1 MTLHSD
7 SRLRGRLLA
16 VSVAAFGLAAF
27 NVVWITI
34 LGGYDFHV
42 GPLHLV
48 AQDLFK
54 PLLFLNFAFFASLA
68 ARGGNGL
75 QVVAMP
81 APGRRVASAGFLIA
95 AAAITA
101 AIYASSF
108 RINLEFPDWTHR
120 ISTHGRDI
128 LSFFTERQYDGLYR
142 PLTFISLWIDNRI
155 FGDALWAYHVQN
167 LLLHFVN
174 AVLVA
179 RLALRCGLS
188 RTWAQWAGVFFAA
201 LPAAFEAVIWPGA
214 RFDLL
219 ATAFTLFAFERALA
233 GSIVASAA
241 AFALGVLSK
250 ESAYCYPLVLGAIYV
265 WRARLG
271 MALDDRRF
279 RCVLVTAAV
288 LSAVLIAIRF
298 AVYGNLGG
306 FLDPVTG
313 KAIQFAIT
321 PRSLTS
327 LLSRVPAS
335 LYVVNSTIG
344 LTLWM
349 RIGLLLYTAAITAAV
364 MGGAHFGSRSA
375 LAVLPF
381 LAAIPMLNMI
391 GWVNHFAQQ
400 GRYLY
405 LPGVWA
411 VIAACWAISRA
422 QHARLTA
429 LTLAVSMAAAA
440 MINTSAYLRM
450 LDAVDVATAS
460 AAAACTNS
468 PCCRT
473 LILEDVPANLCGAF
487 YFRYQVWRD
496 LQHLL
501 PEVNIPEPNGS
512 GNPSPCTVILRWAA
526 DNIWATRGLNPKD
539 RPPPR

>member
-1 MTLHSD
+1 VTLHFD
-7 SRLRGRLLA
+7 SSLRGRLWIA
-16 VSVAAFGLAAF
+16 SVVAFCVAAF
-27 NVVWITI
+27 NVMWITI
-34 LGGYDFHV
+34 LGGYDFHI

-68 ARGGNGL
+68 ARGGSGL
-75 QVVAMP
+75 HVVAMP
-81 APGRRVASAGFLIA
+81 APGRRVTSAGFLIA

-120 ISTHGRDI
+120 ISTHGRGI

-155 FGDALWAYHVQN
+155 FGDALWAYHAQN
-167 LLLHFVN
+167 LLLHFLN

-188 RTWAQWAGVFFAA
+188 RTWAQWAGILFVA

-219 ATAFTLFAFERALA
+219 ATAFTLVAFERALA

-271 MALDDRRF
+271 IALDDRCF
-279 RCVLVTAAV
+279 RRVLVAAAA
-288 LSAVLIAIRF
+288 LTAVLIAIRF
-298 AVYGNLGG
+298 AVYGNFGG

-313 KAIQFAIT
+313 KAIQFVIT
-321 PRSLTS
+321 PRSVTS

-335 LYVVNSTIG
+335 LYVVNSTIE
-344 LTLWM
+344 LALWM
-349 RIGLLLYTAAITAAV
+349 RAALLLYTAAISAAV
-364 MGGAHFGSRSA
+364 LGGARLDSRA
-375 LAVLPF
+375 VLAVLPF

-405 LPGVWA
+405 QPGVWA
-411 VIAACWAISRA
+411 IIAACWALSRA
-422 QHARLTA
+422 RHARITVLA
-429 LTLAVSMAAAA
+429 LAVSMAAAA

-460 AAAACTNS
+460 AAAARTNS
-468 PCCRT
+468 SCCRT
-473 LILEDVPANLCGAF
+473 LILEDVPANLYGAF
-487 YFRYQVWRD
+487 YFRYQVWWD

-501 PEVNIPEPNGS
+501 PDVNIPEPNGS
-512 GNPSPCTVILRWAA
+512 RTASPCTLILHWTAG
-526 DNIWATRGLNPKD
+526 NTWTLQGLDSKGG
-539 RPPPR
+539 PRKP

>member
-1 MTLHSD
+1 MTSHFD
-7 SRLRGRLLA
+7 SSLRGQIWIA
-16 VSVAAFGLAAF
+16 SVSAFGLAAL

-34 LGGYDFHV
+34 LDGYDFHF

-48 AQDLFK
+48 AHDLFK
-54 PLLFLNFAFFASLA
+54 PLLFLNFAYFASLA
-68 ARGGNGL
+68 ARGGSSAD
-75 QVVAMP
+75 VVAMP
-81 APGRRVASAGFLIA
+81 ARERRVANAGFLIA
-95 AAAITA
+95 VAAVTA

-108 RINLEFPDWTHR
+108 HINLEFPDWTHR
-120 ISTHGRDI
+120 ISTNGRSA

-142 PLTFISLWIDNRI
+142 PLTFISLWIDNRM
-155 FGDALWAYHVQN
+155 FGDALWAYHMQN
-167 LLLHFVN
+167 LLLHFLN

-188 RTWAQWAGVFFAA
+188 RTWAQWAGILFAA
-201 LPAAFEAVIWPGA
+201 LPSAFEAVIWPGA

-219 ATAFTLFAFERALA
+219 ATAFTLIAFERALA

-265 WRARLG
+265 WRTRLRI
-271 MALDDRRF
+271 ALDGRRF
-279 RCVLVTAAV
+279 RHVLAAAAAITV
-288 LSAVLIAIRF
+288 VLIAIRF
-298 AVYGNLGG
+298 AIYGNFGG

-313 KAIQFAIT
+313 KAIQFVIT

-327 LLSRVPAS
+327 LLSRVPGS
-335 LYVVNSTIG
+335 LYIVNSTIG

-349 RIGLLLYTAAITAAV
+349 RVALLLYIAAISASLLS
-364 MGGAHFGSRSA
+364 GARLGSHA
-375 LAVLPF
+375 FLVVLPF

-411 VIAACWAISRA
+411 IIAACWALARA
-422 QHARLTA
+422 RYARITA
-429 LTLAVSMAAAA
+429 VALAASMAAAA
-440 MINTSAYLRM
+440 MINTSAYHRM
-450 LDAVDVATAS
+450 LHAVDLTTTS
-460 AAAACTNS
+460 AVAACTNS
-468 PCCRT
+468 SCCHT
-473 LILEDVPANLCGAF
+473 LILEDVPADLYGAF
-487 YFRYQVWRD
+487 YFRHQVWRD

-501 PEVNIPEPNGS
+501 PEVNIPEPNGP
-512 GNPSPCTVILRWAA
+512 GIASPCTLILHWT
-526 DNIWATRGLNPKD
+526 DGNTWTSQQLDSKD
-539 RPPPR
+539 GPRSP